1 MNRVYFRDAQ
11 AIGHRRAGSRAT
23 SRSYRNAQLC
33 AGGID
38 KVLHNQEVSGET
50 HRLHDVQF
58 KDQTFLHLVGQGIT
72 VQLLGTV
79 ECQLCQIVGFQ
90 LDTVQFVV
98 APQTLYLGIGGIL
111 IQHHLAVFI
120 LGKLIK

>member
-1 MNRVYFRDAQ
+1 MTCR
-11 AIGHRRAGSRAT
+11 
-23 SRSYRNAQLC
+23 
-33 AGGID
+33 ID
-38 KVLHNQEVSGET
+38 KVLHNQEVSRET
-50 HRLHDVQF
+50 HRLHDVQL

-72 VQLLGTV
+72 VQFFSTV
-79 ECQLCQIVGFQ
+79 ECQFCQIVGFQ
-90 LDTVQFVV
+90 LDTVQLVV